1 MNRFSM
7 WFSDFMRG
15 RYGMD
20 SFNRFLLIVAF
31 VLIVAD
37 WILRWRILDILT
49 LVVLIYTYCRMFSR
63 NIYARQRENQK
74 FLQFSS
80 KYGKGSGR
88 TGRSGGG
95 FSVVKD
101 KNHKILRC
109 PGCGEKLRVPKG
121 AGNIMI
127 DCPHCHTKFNKK
139 V

>member
-7 WFSDFMRG
+7 WFSEFMRG

-20 SFNRFLLIVAF
+20 SFSRFLLIVAL

-49 LVVLIYTYCRMFSR
+49 LVVLIYTYCRIFSR

-74 FLQFSS
+74 FLQMSS
-80 KYGKGSGR
+80 RYGRGSGGAR
-88 TGRSGGG
+88 RNGGG

>member
-7 WFSDFMRG
+7 RFAEFMRG

-31 VLIVAD
+31 ILIVAD
-37 WILRWRILDILT
+37 WILRWRILDVLT
-49 LVVLIYTYCRMFSR
+49 LVVLIYTYCRIFSR
-63 NIYARQRENQK
+63 NIYARQQENQK
-74 FLQFSS
+74 FLQLSS
-80 KYGKGSGR
+80 RYGKGRGR
-88 TGRSGGG
+88 AGRG

-127 DCPHCHTKFNKK
+127 SCPHCHTKFNKK

>member
-1 MNRFSM
+1 MNRFRM
-7 WFSDFMRG
+7 WFTEFMYG

-49 LVVLIYTYCRMFSR
+49 LLILIYTYCRIFSR
-63 NIYARQRENQK
+63 NIHARQRENQK
-74 FLQFSS
+74 FLQLSAR
-80 KYGKGSGR
+80 YGKGRGR
-88 TGRSGGG
+88 TGGG

-109 PGCGEKLRVPKG
+109 PGCGERLRVPKG

-127 DCPHCHTKFNKK
+127 SCPHCQTKFNKK

>member
-31 VLIVAD
+31 VLIVTD

-49 LVVLIYTYCRMFSR
+49 LVILIYTYCRIFSR
-63 NIYARQRENQK
+63 NIYARQQENQR
-74 FLQFSS
+74 FLQLSS
-80 KYGKGSGR
+80 RYGKGSGR
-88 TGRSGGG
+88 AGRTGS
-95 FSVVKD
+95 FSVAKD
-101 KNHKILRC
+101 KDHKILRC

-127 DCPHCHTKFNKK
+127 SCPHCHTKFNKK